1 MATMTTAAG
10 ATTGA
15 SGEEG
20 QAGSR
25 PGICANCG
33 TVLAGAYCHGCGQAA
48 HVHRSLAAIWH
59 DLAHGVL
66 HFEGRIWN
74 TLPLLVWHPGA
85 LTRRYIAGERARFV
99 SPIALFLFSVFL
111 MFGVF
116 GALGMELNVIGGDK
130 LAPRAAST
138 PADELA
144 AARRDLDA
152 RIAAA
157 KARGADTA
165 ALEQER
171 AVLSMT
177 SELVQPG
184 ANGGAFDTGLA
195 AIDAR
200 LKKAS
205 ANPGLLLYKIQS
217 SAYKFSWALIP
228 ISTPLLW
235 LLFAWRREY
244 RLYDHAV
251 FVTYS
256 LAFMSLLVVV
266 LAVLGSVPL
275 SQTWVMTA
283 ATLIPPVHM
292 YRQMRGAYRLGR
304 GNALLRTG
312 LLLILALFALTLFAF
327 LLVAL
332 GASG

>member
-1 MATMTTAAG
+1 MTTAVG
-10 ATTGA
+10 MTTGA
-15 SGEEG
+15 AGDAG
-20 QAGSR
+20 QAASPHGV
-25 PGICANCG
+25 CANCG

-66 HFEGRIWN
+66 HFEGRIWS
-74 TLPLLVWHPGA
+74 TLPLLAWHPGA
-85 LTRRYIAGERARFV
+85 LTRRYIAGERVRFV
-99 SPIALFLFSVFL
+99 SPMALFLFSVFL
-111 MFGVF
+111 LFAVF
-116 GALGMELNVIGGDK
+116 GALGMELNVIGGDRT
-130 LAPRAAST
+130 ATASAAAATSR
-138 PADELA
+138 DGLA
-144 AARRDLDA
+144 AARHDLDA

-157 KARGADTA
+157 RARGGDTA

-171 AVLSMT
+171 AMLSMA
-177 SELVQPG
+177 SGIVEPG
-184 ANGGAFDTGLA
+184 GNGLQISTGLA

-217 SAYKFSWALIP
+217 SAYKLSWALIP

-256 LAFMSLLVVV
+256 LAFMSLLAVV
-266 LAVLGSVPL
+266 LAVLGSLPVL
-275 SQTWVMTA
+275 ETAVVTA
-283 ATLIPPVHM
+283 ATLVPPVHM
-292 YRQMRGAYRLGR
+292 YRQMRGAYGLSRR
-304 GNALLRTG
+304 NALLRTG
-312 LLLILALFALTLFAF
+312 LLLILALFALTMFAF
-327 LLVAL
+327 FLVAL
-332 GASG
+332 GALG